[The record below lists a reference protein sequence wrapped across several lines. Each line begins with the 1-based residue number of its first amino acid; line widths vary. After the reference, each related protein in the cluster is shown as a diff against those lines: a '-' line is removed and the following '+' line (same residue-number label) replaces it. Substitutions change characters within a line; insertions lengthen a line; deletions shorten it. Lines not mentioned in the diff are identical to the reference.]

1 MRDELPAPGITAER
15 TFQVEEEH
23 TTTLFGAQET
33 PPGAPAAADA
43 DIDESLEVLGTPQL
57 LAAVEFLG
65 RESLH
70 GTLPKGTGVVG
81 THAEVTHRNA
91 VPVGRAV
98 LVRTE
103 LTDVNDRRLTLDG
116 TLYRGDSEKL
126 VGEVAVHLRVVR
138 REAYSDRIEH

>member
-15 TFQVEEEH
+15 TFQIEEEH

-43 DIDESLEVLGTPQL
+43 DVEESLEVLGTPQL
-57 LAAVEFLG
+57 LASVEFLG
-65 RESLH
+65 RESLY

-81 THAEVTHRNA
+81 TRAEVTHRSA
-91 VPVGRAV
+91 VPIGRAV

-103 LTDVNDRRLTLDG
+103 LTDVNDRRLTVEG
-116 TLYRGDSEKL
+116 TLYRADSEQL
-126 VGEVAVHLRVVR
+126 VGEVTVRLRVVQR
-138 REAYSDRIEH
+138 DEFSDRIES